1 MFGLF
6 GESML
11 SFKLKKSQ
19 RQASGKVR
27 ALFSWWIME
36 KTNKQK
42 LKDYMRNK
50 GKIWVDEPQTLN
62 KRTSGSG
69 VQFGGSYVDK
79 RVGK

>member
-19 RQASGKVR
+19 RQASGKVWT
-27 ALFSWWIME
+27 LFSWWIME

-62 KRTSGSG
+62 KRACGHG
-69 VQFGGSYVDK
+69 VKFGGSYVEK
-79 RVGK
+79 RVEK